1 MTAYKEKIIRYNK
14 GVRYCYVWQYHSLSL
29 SNLYIVYQRYLKN
42 DVPYKMTT
50 TNG

>member
-1 MTAYKEKIIRYNK
+1 MVITNSNEERVTKID
-14 GVRYCYVWQYHSLSL
+14 
-29 SNLYIVYQRYLKN
+29 IVYQRYLKN